1 MADRAHLIALLGEMG
16 ARCPK
21 QSAQKIARHIQLITR
36 AEVRE
41 YVRTLRA
48 ILAAYIG
55 ESILPVS
62 FSASAQEIQ

>member
-1 MADRAHLIALLGEMG
+1 MG

-21 QSAQKIARHIQLITR
+21 QSTQKIARHIDLVTR
-36 AEVRE
+36 AEVRD

-62 FSASAQEIQ
+62 LSASGQENQ

>member
-1 MADRAHLIALLGEMG
+1 MG
-16 ARCPK
+16 ARSPK
-21 QSAQKIARHIQLITR
+21 SSAQKIARHIDLVSH

-48 ILAAYIG
+48 ILATYIG

-62 FSASAQEIQ
+62 FSASGQENQ